1 MGNVKA
7 KLGANA
13 EERLQLAEEIS
24 KGYFR
29 QGLNCAECV
38 MRTFLDIYDTGL
50 PDEIM
55 ALSTGFGGGMG
66 HTRIGVCGAI
76 SGALMALGTA
86 EGRRNPLEGDDPAE
100 RIRKLQ
106 QEIYPKFGA
115 LVNEAKDQHG
125 TLICGELIA
134 DFEDFGCKERR
145 LFCMRLIA
153 ECAKLAVRHVEGI
166 QA

>member
-1 MGNVKA
+1 MGKITA
-7 KLGANA
+7 KLGVDV

-38 MRTFLDIYDTGL
+38 MRTFLDIYDTGM

-66 HTRIGVCGAI
+66 HTRMGVCGAI
-76 SGALMALGTA
+76 SGALMGLGTA

-106 QEIYPKFGA
+106 QEIYPRFGA
-115 LVNEAKDQHG
+115 LVTEAKEKNG

-134 DFEDFGCKERR
+134 DFEDFTCKERR
-145 LFCMRLIA
+145 LFCMGLIA
-153 ECAKLAVRHVEGI
+153 ECAKLAVRHVESV